1 MFKTYP
7 LNLNQIFLNI
17 TFANH
22 SKYKRNMIMGIIL
35 QITETAQDLMGTGG
49 EDEITLPILDLVL
62 KGGWIMAIIGLLSV
76 VAFYIFFER
85 YFVIGRAAK
94 EDKNFMNNIRTYIHD
109 GKLES
114 AKALCVSNNS
124 PIGRMIDKGLSR
136 VGKPLNDIN
145 AAIENIGKL
154 EISKLE
160 KNVAGL
166 ATIAGAAPMLGF
178 LGTVIGMIRAFY
190 DMSMAG
196 NNINI
201 ELLSKGIYQA
211 MITTVGGLIVGITA
225 YIFYNILVA
234 RIQKVVY
241 KLEINATEFMDVLYE
256 PAK

>member
-1 MFKTYP
+1 
-7 LNLNQIFLNI
+7 
-17 TFANH
+17 
-22 SKYKRNMIMGIIL
+22 MILGIIL
-35 QITETAQDLMGTGG
+35 QVQQAASQVLVTGN
-49 EDEITLPILDLVL
+49 EKEITLPIIDLVI
-62 KGGWIMAIIGLLSV
+62 KGGWIMAILGLLSV
-76 VAFYIFFER
+76 ITVYIFIER
-85 YFVIGRAAK
+85 YFVISKASK
-94 EDKNFMNNIRTYIHD
+94 EDKGFMNNISKFIKD

-136 VGKPLNDIN
+136 IGKPLNDIN
-145 AAIENIGKL
+145 AAIENVGKL

-201 ELLSKGIYQA
+201 ELLSQGIYQA

-234 RIQKVVY
+234 KIEKVVY
-241 KLEINATEFMDVLYE
+241 KLEITATEFMDVLHE
-256 PAK
+256 PAG

>member
-1 MFKTYP
+1 M
-7 LNLNQIFLNI
+7 I
-17 TFANH
+17 T
-22 SKYKRNMIMGIIL
+22 GIIL
-35 QITETAQDLMGTGG
+35 QIQEAAQNFIGVESEG
-49 EDEITLPILDLVL
+49 EVTLPILDLVL
-62 KGGWIMAIIGLLSV
+62 KGGWIMAVIGLLSI
-76 VAFYIFFER
+76 VAFYIFIER
-85 YFVIGRAAK
+85 YFIIGRAAK
-94 EDKNFMNNIRTYIHD
+94 EDKNFMNNIRSYIHE

-114 AKALCVSNNS
+114 ARALCVNNNS
-124 PIGRMIDKGLSR
+124 PIGRMIDKGLAR
-136 VGKPLNDIN
+136 IGKPLNDIN

-211 MITTVGGLIVGITA
+211 MITTVGGLIVGVTA

>member
-1 MFKTYP
+1 
-7 LNLNQIFLNI
+7 
-17 TFANH
+17 
-22 SKYKRNMIMGIIL
+22 MILL
-35 QITETAQDLMGTGG
+35 QINEAANVITGTQ
-49 EDEITLPILDLVL
+49 DEITLPILDLVL
-62 KGGWIMAIIGLLSV
+62 KGGWIMGIIGILSII
-76 VAFYIFFER
+76 AFYIFFER
-85 YFVIGRAAK
+85 YFVIGRAARQ
-94 EDKNFMNNIRTYIHD
+94 DKNFMNNMRTFIHE

-114 AKALCVSNNS
+114 ARALCVTNNT

-136 VGKPLNDIN
+136 IGKPLNDIN
-145 AAIENIGKL
+145 AAIETVGKL
-154 EISKLE
+154 EVSRLE

-201 ELLSKGIYQA
+201 ELLSRGIYQA
-211 MITTVGGLIVGITA
+211 MITTVGGLIVGIIA

-234 RIQKVVY
+234 RIEKVVY
-241 KLEINATEFMDVLYE
+241 KLELTASEFMDVLHE

>member
-1 MFKTYP
+1 M
-7 LNLNQIFLNI
+7 I
-17 TFANH
+17 T
-22 SKYKRNMIMGIIL
+22 GIIL
-35 QITETAQDLMGTGG
+35 QIQETAQSLSGVGAEG
-49 EDEITLPILDLVL
+49 EASLPILDLVI
-62 KGGWIMAIIGLLSV
+62 KGGWIMGVIGLLSLI
-76 VAFYIFFER
+76 AFYIFLER

-94 EDKNFMNNIRTYIHD
+94 EDKSFMNNIRSYIHE

-114 AKALCVSNNS
+114 ARALCVSNNS
-124 PIGRMIDKGLSR
+124 PIGRMIDKGLAR
-136 VGKPLNDIN
+136 IGKPLNDIN